1 MQNEI
6 GVKIKKMHHDAKIP
20 KYNLDGD
27 AGMDLTAI
35 SREEKFLRKE
45 DHEDYIEY
53 GTGLAMEIPKGY
65 VGLLFPRSSISKMAL
80 TLANSVGVVDSNYR
94 GEVKL
99 RFKDTS
105 KGRNYNVGDR
115 IGQLLIIPYPK
126 VYLYEV
132 SELGLT
138 DRADGGFGST
148 GN

>member
-6 GVKIKKMHHDAKIP
+6 GVKIKKIHPDAKIP

-35 SREEKFLRKE
+35 SRKEKFLHKE
-45 DHEDYIEY
+45 DQGDYIEY

-99 RFKDTS
+99 RFKDTFR
-105 KGRNYNVGDR
+105 GRNYNVGDR
-115 IGQLLIIPYPK
+115 VGQLLIIPYPK

-138 DRADGGFGST
+138 NRAGGGFGST